1 VKEWLQEID
10 SLAVSAP
17 DYDQKMHKLM
27 EHLKHHNDEEEND
40 DLPQLEPVRPHVF
53 TVAGSST
60 DRTPDSRQGGL
71 HLRSPELQQDQ
82 EVRTNPHP
90 SCLAQSAP
98 VRDPRGFPRHAHR
111 QAQGSVRLVA
121 VE

>member
-53 TVAGSST
+53 IFARFNT
-60 DRTPDSRQGGL
+60 DRTSDPRQGGL
-71 HLRSPELQQDQ
+71 HLRSSELQQD
-82 EVRTNPHP
+82 
-90 SCLAQSAP
+90 
-98 VRDPRGFPRHAHR
+98 
-111 QAQGSVRLVA
+111 
-121 VE
+121 